1 MVTGATSDEAFIMKK
16 FIFAILS
23 AVLIVP
29 AVSFAQTNNGP
40 VTRAQVRAELVQ
52 LERAGYQPASKQ
64 IHYPDELQAAEQR
77 VQAANSVNASEGG
90 AHGNG
95 ASTAASELPGRD
107 AAN

>member
-1 MVTGATSDEAFIMKK
+1 MKK
-16 FIFAILS
+16 FICAILS

-29 AVSFAQTNNGP
+29 AVSFAQATNGP

-64 IHYPDELQAAEQR
+64 IHYPDEIQAAEQR
-77 VQAANSVNASEGG
+77 VQAANSAYASESG
-90 AHGNG
+90 AQGSSAATS
-95 ASTAASELPGRD
+95 ASGLPGQD